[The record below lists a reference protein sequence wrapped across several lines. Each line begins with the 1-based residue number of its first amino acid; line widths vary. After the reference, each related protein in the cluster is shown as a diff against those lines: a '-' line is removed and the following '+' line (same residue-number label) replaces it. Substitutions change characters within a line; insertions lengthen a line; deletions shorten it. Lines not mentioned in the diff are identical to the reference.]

1 MKRVGL
7 TEFRRHLGRYLA
19 RVRRGETVVVLDGN
33 RPLAE
38 VRPVRDPRRASAGP
52 RRRADDAIVERLV
65 RKGVGKGPTGRVSR
79 AFLEK
84 LKNSPPLAPDARLS
98 EAVDEEREE
107 SW

>member
-1 MKRVGL
+1 VKRVGL
-7 TEFRRHLGRYLA
+7 TEFRRHLGRYLS
-19 RVRRGETVVVLDGN
+19 RVRRGETVVILDGE
-33 RPLAE
+33 RPVAE
-38 VRPVRDPRRASAGP
+38 VRPARTPRRVRRAP
-52 RRRADDAIVERLV
+52 RPRADDAIVERLV

>member
-1 MKRVGL
+1 MERVGL

-19 RVRRGETVVVLDGN
+19 QVRKGETVVLLAGD
-33 RPLAE
+33 RPVAE
-38 VRPVRDPRRASAGP
+38 VRPARTSRRVRRAP
-52 RRRADDAIVERLV
+52 RPRADDAIVERLV
-65 RKGVGKGPTGRVSR
+65 RKGIGKGPTGRVSQ